1 MPASSRPFPDP
12 DFRVLFESA
21 PGLYL
26 VLGQTTEPANSD
38 RRVSIPLLA
47 FLNSLTDE
55 APANVGAELPKNPGP
70 EVTKHR
76 RPNSIES
83 HAAN

>member
-47 FLNSLTDE
+47 FLNSLIDE
-55 APANVGAELPKNPGP
+55 VPANGGAEVLETPAQK
-70 EVTKHR
+70 
-76 RPNSIES
+76 
-83 HAAN
+83 